1 MAVNKHIQL
10 FRNLTP
16 SNTKEEAI
24 AKLDEFATNKTIE
37 DGAPVLARYKEGAE
51 VKTLL
56 AIFHTTS
63 EKSSYTLLSDGSA
76 GSVAELELN
85 ELKDKLG
92 NGFSATE
99 TVAKVIAALKGD
111 TTNDTKDSESVVGAK
126 KYADNAVSELKGAAT
141 KTVKELED
149 ELTTLNGDD
158 STVGS
163 VDKKI
168 KDATTGMTLAAV
180 AEEGSIITSVAQENG
195 KVAAVKTPIKDVKLK
210 GYAKGTET
218 GAIAEEDT
226 LVQALSKIENNAA
239 NASVSIK
246 ADDKILSKDSNNALF
261 ASVTLSAVTPTDTAV
276 REEYTIVGK
285 GGADLAEGKHIK
297 VYKDSSLKSLELV
310 AENDTHQAGQ
320 FLKYVYVDVNG
331 DDQTVY
337 VDCSTLLAQSEFKNG
352 LQVNTAGEVSVKLAT
367 DSEEYLTVD
376 ENGIKLS
383 GVKTAIENAKKNA
396 AVTVSADTNQHVSV
410 VESAGDDGGKVF
422 TVSDNVAGDNVKMKG
437 FTADA
442 KGFTGIT
449 ETSTVSQAVKNIEE
463 EILKNE
469 EVVAASLNDLKDTK
483 LDKILLNDT
492 EVSVTKNSDK
502 ISTAKLVIDGSTI
515 TLKNYTTAT
524 AAEPA
529 EGDTINAAIAKLYAS
544 IGGNSSSVKAG
555 DGIKV
560 ATDDPYKV
568 SVKAADAITEENIAN
583 FGFAADGTLILKKID
598 GGTY

>member
-85 ELKDKLG
+85 ELKAKLG

-99 TVAKVIAALKGD
+99 TVAKVIASLKGD

-149 ELTTLNGDD
+149 ELATLNGND
-158 STVGS
+158 STTGS

-180 AEEGSIITSVAQENG
+180 AEDGSIITSVAQENG
-195 KVAAVKTPIKDVKLK
+195 KVAAVQTPIKDVKLK
-210 GYAKGTET
+210 GYTKGTET

-239 NASVSIK
+239 NATVSIK
-246 ADDKILSKDSNNALF
+246 SDDKILSKDSNNALF

-396 AVTVSADTNQHVSV
+396 AVIVSADTNQHVSV
-410 VESAGDDGGKVF
+410 VESAGADGGKVF

-483 LDKILLNDT
+483 LDKILLNDE

-560 ATDDPYKV
+560 ATDDPSKV

>member
-85 ELKDKLG
+85 ELKAKLG

-149 ELTTLNGDD
+149 ELATLNGDD
-158 STVGS
+158 STTGS

-180 AEEGSIITSVAQENG
+180 AEDGSIITSVAQENG

-210 GYAKGTET
+210 GYTKGTET

-285 GGADLAEGKHIK
+285 NGADLAEGKHIK

-410 VESAGDDGGKVF
+410 VESAGADGGKVF

-442 KGFTGIT
+442 NGFTGIT

-515 TLKNYTTAT
+515 TLKNYAAVT

-544 IGGNSSSVKAG
+544 IGSNSSSVKAG

-560 ATDDPYKV
+560 ATDDPSKV

>member
-1 MAVNKHIQL
+1 MDVNKHIQL

-85 ELKDKLG
+85 ELKAKLG

-149 ELTTLNGDD
+149 ELATLNGDD
-158 STVGS
+158 STTGS

-180 AEEGSIITSVAQENG
+180 AEDGSIITSVAQENG

-210 GYAKGTET
+210 GYTKGTET

-239 NASVSIK
+239 NATVSIK
-246 ADDKILSKDSNNALF
+246 SDDKILSKDSNNALF

-396 AVTVSADTNQHVSV
+396 AVIVSADTNQHVSV
-410 VESAGDDGGKVF
+410 VESAGADGGKVF

-544 IGGNSSSVKAG
+544 IGSNSSSVKAG

-560 ATDDPYKV
+560 ATDDPSKV

>member
-85 ELKDKLG
+85 ELKAKLG

-239 NASVSIK
+239 NATVSIK
-246 ADDKILSKDSNNALF
+246 SDDKILSKDSNNALF

-410 VESAGDDGGKVF
+410 VESAGADGGKVF

-544 IGGNSSSVKAG
+544 IGSNSSSVKAG

-560 ATDDPYKV
+560 ATDDPSKV

>member
-85 ELKDKLG
+85 ELKAKLG

-149 ELTTLNGDD
+149 ELATLNGDD
-158 STVGS
+158 STTGS

-180 AEEGSIITSVAQENG
+180 AEDGSIITSVAQENG

-210 GYAKGTET
+210 GYTKGTET

-285 GGADLAEGKHIK
+285 DGADLAEGKHIK

-396 AVTVSADTNQHVSV
+396 AVIVSADTNQHVSV
-410 VESAGDDGGKVF
+410 VESAGADGGKVF

-449 ETSTVSQAVKNIEE
+449 ENSTVSQAVKNIEE

-483 LDKILLNDT
+483 LDKILLNET
-492 EVSVTKNSDK
+492 EVSVTKNPDK

-515 TLKNYTTAT
+515 TLKNYAAVT

-544 IGGNSSSVKAG
+544 IGSNSSSVKAG

-560 ATDDPYKV
+560 ATDDPSKV

>member
-10 FRNLTP
+10 FRNITP

-85 ELKDKLG
+85 ELKAKLG

-126 KYADNAVSELKGAAT
+126 KYSDNAVSELKGAAT

-149 ELTTLNGDD
+149 ELATLNGDD
-158 STVGS
+158 STTGS

-180 AEEGSIITSVAQENG
+180 AEDGSIITSVAQENG

-210 GYAKGTET
+210 GYTKGTET

-285 GGADLAEGKHIK
+285 NGADLAEGKHIK

-396 AVTVSADTNQHVSV
+396 AVIVSADTNQHVSV
-410 VESAGDDGGKVF
+410 VESAGADGGKVF

-544 IGGNSSSVKAG
+544 IGSNSSSVKAG

-560 ATDDPYKV
+560 ATDDPSKV

>member
-85 ELKDKLG
+85 ELKAKLG

-149 ELTTLNGDD
+149 ELAALNGDD

-163 VDKKI
+163 VSKKV
-168 KDATTGMTLAAV
+168 KDAVADLTLAAV
-180 AEEGSIITSVAQENG
+180 SEEGSVITSVAQENG

-285 GGADLAEGKHIK
+285 DGADLAEGKHIK

-410 VESAGDDGGKVF
+410 VESAGADGGKVF

-502 ISTAKLVIDGSTI
+502 ISTAKLVIDSSTI
-515 TLKNYTTAT
+515 TLKNYAAVT

-544 IGGNSSSVKAG
+544 IGSNSSSVKAG

-560 ATDDPYKV
+560 ATDDPSKV

>member
-85 ELKDKLG
+85 ELKAKLG

-99 TVAKVIAALKGD
+99 TVAKVIASLKGD

-149 ELTTLNGDD
+149 ELATLNGDD
-158 STVGS
+158 STTGS

-180 AEEGSIITSVAQENG
+180 AEDGSIITSVAQENG

-210 GYAKGTET
+210 GYTKGTET

-239 NASVSIK
+239 NATVSIK
-246 ADDKILSKDSNNALF
+246 SDDKILSKDSNNALF

-410 VESAGDDGGKVF
+410 VESAGTDGGKVF

-483 LDKILLNDT
+483 LDKILLNDE
-492 EVSVTKNSDK
+492 EVSVTKTSDK
-502 ISTAKLVIDGSTI
+502 ISTAKLVVDASTI
-515 TLKNYTTAT
+515 KLKNYATAT

-529 EGDTINAAIAKLYAS
+529 EGDTINTAIAKLYAS
-544 IGGNSSSVKAG
+544 IGGASSTVKAG

-560 ATDDPYKV
+560 AADDPSKV

-583 FGFAADGTLILKKID
+583 FGFAADGTLILKSID

>member
-85 ELKDKLG
+85 ELKAKLG

-285 GGADLAEGKHIK
+285 DGADLAEGKHIK

-396 AVTVSADTNQHVSV
+396 AVIVSADTNQHVSV
-410 VESAGDDGGKVF
+410 VESAGADGGKVF

-502 ISTAKLVIDGSTI
+502 ISTAKLIIDGSTI

-544 IGGNSSSVKAG
+544 IGSNSSSVKAG

-560 ATDDPYKV
+560 ATDDPSKV

>member
-85 ELKDKLG
+85 ELKAKLG

-149 ELTTLNGDD
+149 ELATLNGDD
-158 STVGS
+158 STTGS

-180 AEEGSIITSVAQENG
+180 AEDGSIITSVAQENG

-396 AVTVSADTNQHVSV
+396 AVIVSADTNQHVSV
-410 VESAGDDGGKVF
+410 VESAGADGGKVF

-544 IGGNSSSVKAG
+544 IGSNSSSVKAG

-560 ATDDPYKV
+560 ATDDPSKV

>member
-85 ELKDKLG
+85 ELKAKLG

-285 GGADLAEGKHIK
+285 DGADLAEGKHIK

-410 VESAGDDGGKVF
+410 VESAGADGGKVF

-515 TLKNYTTAT
+515 TLKNYAAVT

-544 IGGNSSSVKAG
+544 IGSNSSSVKAG

-560 ATDDPYKV
+560 ATDDPSKV

>member
-85 ELKDKLG
+85 ELKAKLG

-410 VESAGDDGGKVF
+410 VESAGADGGKVF

-560 ATDDPYKV
+560 ATDDPSKV

>member
-85 ELKDKLG
+85 ELKAKLG

-149 ELTTLNGDD
+149 ELATLNGDD
-158 STVGS
+158 STTGS

-180 AEEGSIITSVAQENG
+180 AEDGSIITSVAQENG

-210 GYAKGTET
+210 GYTKGTET

-239 NASVSIK
+239 NATVSIK
-246 ADDKILSKDSNNALF
+246 SDDKILSNDSNNALF

-396 AVTVSADTNQHVSV
+396 AVIVSADTNQHVSV
-410 VESAGDDGGKVF
+410 VESAGADGGKVF

-449 ETSTVSQAVKNIEE
+449 ENSTVSQAVKNIEE

-483 LDKILLNDT
+483 LDKILLNET
-492 EVSVTKNSDK
+492 EVSVTKNPDK

-515 TLKNYTTAT
+515 TLKNYAAVT

-544 IGGNSSSVKAG
+544 IGSNSSSVKAG

-560 ATDDPYKV
+560 ATDDPSKV

>member
-16 SNTKEEAI
+16 SNSKEEAI

-37 DGAPVLARYKEGAE
+37 DGVPVLGRYKEGAE

-85 ELKDKLG
+85 DLKAKLG
-92 NGFSATE
+92 NGFSATD
-99 TVAKVIAALKGD
+99 TVAKAVASLKGD
-111 TTNDTKDSESVVGAK
+111 VANDTKDSESVAGAK
-126 KYADNAVSELKGAAT
+126 KYADNAVSELKAGAT
-141 KTVKELED
+141 KNVKELED
-149 ELTTLNGDD
+149 ALSTLNGDD

-163 VDKKI
+163 VSKKV
-168 KDATTGMTLAAV
+168 KDAVADLTLAAV
-180 AEEGSIITSVAQENG
+180 SEEGSVITSVAQENG

-210 GYAKGTET
+210 GYTKGTET
-218 GAIAEEDT
+218 GAIAEDDS
-226 LVQALSKIENNAA
+226 LSQALSKIENNAA
-239 NASVSIK
+239 NASASIK
-246 ADDKILSKDSNNALF
+246 ADDKILSKDSNNALY
-261 ASVTLSAVTPTDTAV
+261 ATVTLSAVTPTDTAV

-285 GGADLAEGKHIK
+285 GGTDLAEGKHIK

-310 AENDTHQAGQ
+310 AENETHQAGQ

-331 DDQTVY
+331 KDQTVY

-352 LQVNTAGEVSVKLAT
+352 LQVNTAGEVSVKLAADT
-367 DSEEYLTVD
+367 EEYLTVD
-376 ENGIKLS
+376 ENGVKLA
-383 GVKTAIENAKKNA
+383 GVKAAIEDAKTKSA
-396 AVTVSADTNQHVSV
+396 SVVSAATNQHVSV
-410 VESAGDDGGKVF
+410 VESAGTDGNKVF
-422 TVSDNVAGDNVKMKG
+422 TISDNVAGDNVKMKG
-437 FTADA
+437 FTSDS

-449 ETSTVSQAVKNIEE
+449 EDSTVSQAVKNIEE
-463 EILKNE
+463 EIIKNE

-483 LDKILLNDT
+483 LDKILLNEE
-492 EVSVTKNSDK
+492 EVSVTKISDN

-515 TLKNYTTAT
+515 TLKNYATAT

-529 EGDTINAAIAKLYAS
+529 EGDTINAAIAKLYATIDGKS
-544 IGGNSSSVKAG
+544 ASVKAG
-555 DGIKV
+555 DGIAL
-560 ATDDPYKV
+560 ATDDPSKV
-568 SVKAADAITEENIAN
+568 SVKAADAVTTENIAK
-583 FGFAADGTLILKKID
+583 FGFATDGTLILKSID

>member
-85 ELKDKLG
+85 ELKAKLG

-163 VDKKI
+163 VSKKV
-168 KDATTGMTLAAV
+168 KDAVADLTLTAV
-180 AEEGSIITSVAQENG
+180 SEEGSVITSVAQENG

-226 LVQALSKIENNAA
+226 IVQALSKIENNAA

-285 GGADLAEGKHIK
+285 DGADLAEGKHIK

-331 DDQTVY
+331 DEQTVY

-410 VESAGDDGGKVF
+410 VESAGADGGKVF
-422 TVSDNVAGDNVKMKG
+422 TVSDNIAGDNVKMKG
-437 FTADA
+437 FTSDA

-544 IGGNSSSVKAG
+544 IGSNSSSVKAG

-560 ATDDPYKV
+560 ATDDPSKV

>member
-56 AIFHTTS
+56 AIFNTTS

-85 ELKDKLG
+85 ELKAKLG

-396 AVTVSADTNQHVSV
+396 AVIVSADTNQHVSV
-410 VESAGDDGGKVF
+410 VESAGADGGKVF

-515 TLKNYTTAT
+515 TLKNYAAVT

-544 IGGNSSSVKAG
+544 IGSNSSSVKAG

-560 ATDDPYKV
+560 ATDDPSKV

>member
-85 ELKDKLG
+85 ELKAKLG

-410 VESAGDDGGKVF
+410 VESAGADGGKVF

-515 TLKNYTTAT
+515 TLKNYAAVT

-544 IGGNSSSVKAG
+544 IGSNSSSVKAG

-560 ATDDPYKV
+560 ATDDPSKV

>member
-85 ELKDKLG
+85 ELKAKLG

-180 AEEGSIITSVAQENG
+180 AEDGSIITSVAQENG

-210 GYAKGTET
+210 GYTKGTET

-226 LVQALSKIENNAA
+226 LVQALSKIENNTA

-285 GGADLAEGKHIK
+285 NGADLAEGKHIK

-331 DDQTVY
+331 DDQTMY

-410 VESAGDDGGKVF
+410 VESAGADGGKVF

-544 IGGNSSSVKAG
+544 IGSNSSSVKAG

-560 ATDDPYKV
+560 ATDDPSKV

>member
-85 ELKDKLG
+85 ELKAKLG

-396 AVTVSADTNQHVSV
+396 AVIVSADTNQHVSV
-410 VESAGDDGGKVF
+410 VESDGADGGKVF

-483 LDKILLNDT
+483 LDKILLNET
-492 EVSVTKNSDK
+492 EVSVTKNPDK

-515 TLKNYTTAT
+515 TLKNYAAVT

-544 IGGNSSSVKAG
+544 IGSNSSSVKAG

-560 ATDDPYKV
+560 ATDDPSKV

>member
-85 ELKDKLG
+85 ELKAKLG

-163 VDKKI
+163 VSKKV
-168 KDATTGMTLAAV
+168 KDAVADLTLAAV
-180 AEEGSIITSVAQENG
+180 SEEGSVITSVAQENG

-285 GGADLAEGKHIK
+285 DGADLAEGKHIK

-367 DSEEYLTVD
+367 DTEEYLTVD

-410 VESAGDDGGKVF
+410 VESAGADGGKVF

-437 FTADA
+437 FTSDA

-449 ETSTVSQAVKNIEE
+449 EDSTISQAIKNVET
-463 EILKNE
+463 EIIKNE

-492 EVSVTKNSDK
+492 EVSVTKNPDK

-544 IGGNSSSVKAG
+544 IGSNSSSVKAG

-560 ATDDPYKV
+560 ATDDPSKV

>member
-85 ELKDKLG
+85 ELKAKLG

-285 GGADLAEGKHIK
+285 EGADLAEGKHIK

-310 AENDTHQAGQ
+310 AENDRHQAGQ

-410 VESAGDDGGKVF
+410 VESAGTDGGKVF

-483 LDKILLNDT
+483 LDKILLNDE
-492 EVSVTKNSDK
+492 EVSVTKNPDK

-560 ATDDPYKV
+560 ATDDPSKV

>member
-85 ELKDKLG
+85 ELKAKLG

-149 ELTTLNGDD
+149 ELTTLNSDD

-239 NASVSIK
+239 NATVSIK
-246 ADDKILSKDSNNALF
+246 SDDKILSKDSNNALF
-261 ASVTLSAVTPTDTAV
+261 ASVTLSAVTPTDTSV

-396 AVTVSADTNQHVSV
+396 AVIVSADTNQHVSV
-410 VESAGDDGGKVF
+410 VESAGADGGKVF

-515 TLKNYTTAT
+515 TLKNYAAVT

-529 EGDTINAAIAKLYAS
+529 EGDTINVAIAKLYAS
-544 IGGNSSSVKAG
+544 IGSNSSSVKAG

-560 ATDDPYKV
+560 ATDDPSKV

>member
-85 ELKDKLG
+85 ELKAKLG

-285 GGADLAEGKHIK
+285 DGADLAEGKHIK

-396 AVTVSADTNQHVSV
+396 AVIVSADTNQHVSV
-410 VESAGDDGGKVF
+410 VESAGADGGKIF

-449 ETSTVSQAVKNIEE
+449 ENSTVSQAVKNIEE

-483 LDKILLNDT
+483 LDKILLNET
-492 EVSVTKNSDK
+492 EVSVTKNPDK

-515 TLKNYTTAT
+515 TLKNYAAVT

-544 IGGNSSSVKAG
+544 IGSNSSSVKAG

-560 ATDDPYKV
+560 ATDDPSKV

>member
-24 AKLDEFATNKTIE
+24 SKLDEFATNKTIE

-85 ELKDKLG
+85 ELKAKLG

-149 ELTTLNGDD
+149 ELATLNGDD
-158 STVGS
+158 STTGS

-180 AEEGSIITSVAQENG
+180 AEDGSIITSVAQENG

-210 GYAKGTET
+210 GYTKGTET

-239 NASVSIK
+239 NATVSIK
-246 ADDKILSKDSNNALF
+246 SDDKILSKDSNNALF

-410 VESAGDDGGKVF
+410 VESAGTDGGKVF

-483 LDKILLNDT
+483 LDKILLNDE
-492 EVSVTKNSDK
+492 EVSVTKNPDK

-560 ATDDPYKV
+560 ATDDPSKV

>member
-85 ELKDKLG
+85 ELKAKLG

-149 ELTTLNGDD
+149 ELATLNGDD
-158 STVGS
+158 STTGS

-180 AEEGSIITSVAQENG
+180 AEDGSIITSVAQENG

-210 GYAKGTET
+210 GYTKGTET

-285 GGADLAEGKHIK
+285 NGADLAEGKHIK

-410 VESAGDDGGKVF
+410 VESAGADGGKVF

-515 TLKNYTTAT
+515 TLKNYAAVT

-560 ATDDPYKV
+560 ATDDPSKV

>member
-85 ELKDKLG
+85 ELKAKLG

-99 TVAKVIAALKGD
+99 TVAKVIASLKGD

-149 ELTTLNGDD
+149 ELATLNGDD
-158 STVGS
+158 STTGS

-180 AEEGSIITSVAQENG
+180 AEDGSIITSVAQENG

-210 GYAKGTET
+210 GYTKGTET

-239 NASVSIK
+239 NASASIK

-410 VESAGDDGGKVF
+410 VESAGADGGKVF

-469 EVVAASLNDLKDTK
+469 EVVAESLNDLKDTK

-515 TLKNYTTAT
+515 TLKNYAAVT

-544 IGGNSSSVKAG
+544 IGSNSSSVKAG

-560 ATDDPYKV
+560 ATDDPSKV

>member
-37 DGAPVLARYKEGAE
+37 DGVPVLGRYKEGAE

-85 ELKDKLG
+85 ELKAKLG

-149 ELTTLNGDD
+149 ELATLNGDD

-163 VDKKI
+163 VSKKV
-168 KDATTGMTLAAV
+168 KDAVADLTLAAV
-180 AEEGSIITSVAQENG
+180 SEEGSVITSVAQENG
-195 KVAAVKTPIKDVKLK
+195 KVAAVKTPIKDIKLK

-285 GGADLAEGKHIK
+285 DGADLAEGKHIK

-396 AVTVSADTNQHVSV
+396 AVIVSADTNQHVSV
-410 VESAGDDGGKVF
+410 VESAGADGGKVF

-437 FTADA
+437 FTSDA

-449 ETSTVSQAVKNIEE
+449 EDSTISQAIKNVET
-463 EILKNE
+463 EIIKNE

-492 EVSVTKNSDK
+492 EVSVTKNPDK

-544 IGGNSSSVKAG
+544 IGSNSSSVKAG

-560 ATDDPYKV
+560 ATDDPSKV

>member
-24 AKLDEFATNKTIE
+24 VKLDEFATNKTIE

-85 ELKDKLG
+85 ELKAKLG

-99 TVAKVIAALKGD
+99 TVAKVIASLKGD

-149 ELTTLNGDD
+149 ELATLNGDD
-158 STVGS
+158 STTGS

-180 AEEGSIITSVAQENG
+180 AEDGSIITSVAQENG

-210 GYAKGTET
+210 GYTKGTET

-239 NASVSIK
+239 NATVSIK
-246 ADDKILSKDSNNALF
+246 SDDKILSKDSNNALF

-285 GGADLAEGKHIK
+285 GGADLAEGNHIK

-410 VESAGDDGGKVF
+410 VESAGADGGKVF

-560 ATDDPYKV
+560 ATDDPSKV

>member
-85 ELKDKLG
+85 ELKAKLG

-180 AEEGSIITSVAQENG
+180 AEDGSIITSVAQENG

-210 GYAKGTET
+210 GYTKGTET

-226 LVQALSKIENNAA
+226 LVQALSKIENNTA

-285 GGADLAEGKHIK
+285 NGADLAEGKHIK

-331 DDQTVY
+331 DDQTMY

-410 VESAGDDGGKVF
+410 VESAGADDGKVF

-560 ATDDPYKV
+560 ATDDPSKV

>member
-85 ELKDKLG
+85 ELKAKLG

-210 GYAKGTET
+210 GYTKGTET

-239 NASVSIK
+239 NATVSIK
-246 ADDKILSKDSNNALF
+246 SDDKILSKDSNNALF

-396 AVTVSADTNQHVSV
+396 AVIVSADTNQHVSV
-410 VESAGDDGGKVF
+410 VESAGADGGKVF

-449 ETSTVSQAVKNIEE
+449 ENSTVSQAVKNIEE

-483 LDKILLNDT
+483 LDKILLNET
-492 EVSVTKNSDK
+492 EVSVTKNPDK

-515 TLKNYTTAT
+515 TLKNYAAVT

-544 IGGNSSSVKAG
+544 IGSNSSSVKAG

-560 ATDDPYKV
+560 ATDDPSKV

>member
-85 ELKDKLG
+85 ELKAKLG

-163 VDKKI
+163 VSKKV
-168 KDATTGMTLAAV
+168 KDAVADLTLAAV
-180 AEEGSIITSVAQENG
+180 SEEGSVITSVAQENG
-195 KVAAVKTPIKDVKLK
+195 NVAAVKTPIKDVKLK

-285 GGADLAEGKHIK
+285 DGADLAEGKHIK

-367 DSEEYLTVD
+367 DTEEYLTVD

-410 VESAGDDGGKVF
+410 VESAGADGGKVF

-483 LDKILLNDT
+483 LDKILLNET

-515 TLKNYTTAT
+515 TLKNYAAVT

-544 IGGNSSSVKAG
+544 IGSNSSSVKAG

-560 ATDDPYKV
+560 ATDDPSKV

>member
-76 GSVAELELN
+76 GSVAVLELN
-85 ELKDKLG
+85 ELKAKLG

-396 AVTVSADTNQHVSV
+396 AVIVSADTNQHVSV
-410 VESAGDDGGKVF
+410 VESAGADGGKVF

-515 TLKNYTTAT
+515 TLKNYAAVT

-544 IGGNSSSVKAG
+544 IGSNSSSVKAG

-560 ATDDPYKV
+560 ATDDPSKV
-568 SVKAADAITEENIAN
+568 SVKAADAITEENLAN

>member
-85 ELKDKLG
+85 ELKAKLG

-285 GGADLAEGKHIK
+285 DGADLAEGKHIK

-410 VESAGDDGGKVF
+410 VESASADGGKVF

-502 ISTAKLVIDGSTI
+502 NSTAKLVIDGSTI
-515 TLKNYTTAT
+515 TLKNYAAVT

-544 IGGNSSSVKAG
+544 IGSNSSSVKAG

-560 ATDDPYKV
+560 ATDDPSKV

>member
-85 ELKDKLG
+85 ELKAKLG

-285 GGADLAEGKHIK
+285 DGADLAEGKHIK

-396 AVTVSADTNQHVSV
+396 AVIVSADTNQHVSV
-410 VESAGDDGGKVF
+410 VESAGADDGKVF

-483 LDKILLNDT
+483 LDKILLNET
-492 EVSVTKNSDK
+492 EVSVTKNYDK

-515 TLKNYTTAT
+515 TLKNYAAVT

-544 IGGNSSSVKAG
+544 IGSNSSSVKAG

-560 ATDDPYKV
+560 ATDDPSKV

>member
-24 AKLDEFATNKTIE
+24 AKLDEFATNKTIK

-76 GSVAELELN
+76 ISVAELELN
-85 ELKDKLG
+85 ELKAKLG

-149 ELTTLNGDD
+149 ELATLNGDD
-158 STVGS
+158 STTGS

-180 AEEGSIITSVAQENG
+180 AEDGSIITSVAQENG

-210 GYAKGTET
+210 GYTKGTET

-239 NASVSIK
+239 NATVSIK
-246 ADDKILSKDSNNALF
+246 SDDKILSKDSNNALF

-396 AVTVSADTNQHVSV
+396 AVIVSADTNQHVSV
-410 VESAGDDGGKVF
+410 VESAGADGGKVF

-544 IGGNSSSVKAG
+544 IGSNSSSVKAG

-560 ATDDPYKV
+560 ATDDPSKV

>member
-10 FRNLTP
+10 FRNITP

-85 ELKDKLG
+85 ELKAKLG

-163 VDKKI
+163 VSKKV
-168 KDATTGMTLAAV
+168 KDAVADLTLAAV
-180 AEEGSIITSVAQENG
+180 SEEGSVITSVAQENG

-285 GGADLAEGKHIK
+285 DGADLAEGKHIK

-310 AENDTHQAGQ
+310 AENEAHTAGQ

-410 VESAGDDGGKVF
+410 VESAGADGGKVF

-492 EVSVTKNSDK
+492 EVSVTKNYDK

-515 TLKNYTTAT
+515 TLKNYATAT

-544 IGGNSSSVKAG
+544 IGSNSSSVKAG

-560 ATDDPYKV
+560 ATDDPSKV

>member
-85 ELKDKLG
+85 ELKAKLG

-149 ELTTLNGDD
+149 ELATLNGDD

-163 VDKKI
+163 VSKKV
-168 KDATTGMTLAAV
+168 KDAVADLTLAAV
-180 AEEGSIITSVAQENG
+180 SEEGSVITSVAQENG
-195 KVAAVKTPIKDVKLK
+195 KVAAVKTPIKDIKLK

-367 DSEEYLTVD
+367 DTEEYLTVD

-410 VESAGDDGGKVF
+410 VESAGADGGKVF

-492 EVSVTKNSDK
+492 EVSVTKNPDK

-544 IGGNSSSVKAG
+544 IGSNSSSVKAG

-560 ATDDPYKV
+560 ATDDPSKV